1 MDQDQA
7 QQQTRQH
14 DKNLARNNSR
24 VFLDYSET
32 NQHVKVLSEPS
43 SQNGGEIKEDIRCWM
58 VGLVEGLGRDAF
70 KGAWRDN
77 WLKSRK
83 QEMIR
88 KIESGS
94 LKEMCSALVKM
105 ELEMNWN
112 SFSAHFGE
120 QRERIL
126 SVLRKGDDA
135 PDVLRE
141 LLVLIGAINPKYLMD
156 GCIQHEE
163 LKTKDLNIVT
173 MNEKRECEKQL
184 IHILESEDTSVS
196 ANLKDYH
203 EQLKVQDSSSKASRA
218 QNSNCCQ
225 DMQDRLKRR
234 NCQISDSTLV
244 WALYR
249 KNEWWPAQVNITIF
263 ALQCTF

>member
-24 VFLDYSET
+24 VFLDCSET

-43 SQNGGEIKEDIRCWM
+43 SQNGGEIKDDIRCWM

-141 LLVLIGAINPKYLMD
+141 LLVLIGEISSGALVE
-156 GCIQHEE
+156 GCSLHERLNQIKRNE
-163 LKTKDLNIVT
+163 LDVVSGEKASVHQQSILVAERHRKSLKTKPTKAAQPENILKGDSFYLAWHA
-173 MNEKRECEKQL
+173 NFQNLILRLQL
-184 IHILESEDTSVS
+184 GQIRF
-196 ANLKDYH
+196 LKIQTT
-203 EQLKVQDSSSKASRA
+203 EV
-218 QNSNCCQ
+218 
-225 DMQDRLKRR
+225 
-234 NCQISDSTLV
+234 
-244 WALYR
+244 
-249 KNEWWPAQVNITIF
+249 
-263 ALQCTF
+263 LQMV

>member
-24 VFLDYSET
+24 VFLDCSET

-112 SFSAHFGE
+112 AFSAHFGE

-141 LLVLIGAINPKYLMD
+141 LLVFIGEISSGALVE
-156 GCIQHEE
+156 GCSLHERLNQIKRNE
-163 LKTKDLNIVT
+163 LDVVSGEKASVHQQSILVAERHRKSLKTKPTKAAQPENILKGDSFYLAWHA
-173 MNEKRECEKQL
+173 NFQNLILRLQL
-184 IHILESEDTSVS
+184 GQIRF
-196 ANLKDYH
+196 LKIQTT
-203 EQLKVQDSSSKASRA
+203 EV
-218 QNSNCCQ
+218 
-225 DMQDRLKRR
+225 
-234 NCQISDSTLV
+234 
-244 WALYR
+244 
-249 KNEWWPAQVNITIF
+249 
-263 ALQCTF
+263 LQMV

>member
-24 VFLDYSET
+24 VFLDCSET

-43 SQNGGEIKEDIRCWM
+43 SQNGGEIKDDIRCWM

-112 SFSAHFGE
+112 AFSAHFGE

-141 LLVLIGAINPKYLMD
+141 LLVFIGEISSGALVE
-156 GCIQHEE
+156 GCSLHERLNQIKRNE
-163 LKTKDLNIVT
+163 LDVVSGEKASVHQQSILVAERHRKSLKTKPTKAAQPENILKGDLFYLAWHANFQNLIL
-173 MNEKRECEKQL
+173 RLQL
-184 IHILESEDTSVS
+184 GQIRF
-196 ANLKDYH
+196 LKIQTT
-203 EQLKVQDSSSKASRA
+203 EV
-218 QNSNCCQ
+218 
-225 DMQDRLKRR
+225 
-234 NCQISDSTLV
+234 
-244 WALYR
+244 
-249 KNEWWPAQVNITIF
+249 
-263 ALQCTF
+263 LQMV